1 LKKVGY
7 ITSIEKYTDNQVQV
21 SKLAKAMGHPAR
33 IAILEKLSVGDCTC
47 NDIVDS
53 LPLSQSTL
61 SQHLKELRNAELI
74 EGLEMPPKT
83 IYSLNMVNY
92 TNFKNILNDIF

>member
-1 LKKVGY
+1 MGY

-47 NDIVDS
+47 NDIVDC
-53 LPLSQSTL
+53 LPLSQSTV

-74 EGLEMPPKT
+74 EGFEMPPKT